1 MTTPTG
7 SESFRARNAH
17 LYPPHQSSRSEVR
30 EADLQAQIAARLQ
43 AIGPRC
49 YYVWHRTDKPTT
61 CAVGTPDFVGWYDEK
76 PFAIEV
82 KVRDGKLSAEQID
95 HQHWARCAG
104 AVCWVVRSM
113 GDLEDALATLEN
125 LTR

>member
-7 SESFRARNAH
+7 SPSFRARNAH
-17 LYPPHQSSRSEVR
+17 LFKPHQASRSEVR

-61 CAVGTPDFVGWYDEK
+61 CAVGTPDFVGWYDAQ
-76 PFAIEV
+76 PFAFEV
-82 KVRDGKLSAEQID
+82 KVRDAKLSAEQVN
-95 HQHWARCAG
+95 HQGWARCAG

-125 LTR
+125 LPR